1 MTHDGISRC
10 ECCDM
15 VVPHDR
21 LICVVGVNPYPA
33 IPAMLCRGCESALN
47 GLEMRFRAPQTLGNI
62 RAALKSTPTRIRRS
76 GEENV
81 SSL

>member
-47 GLEMRFRAPQTLGNI
+47 GLEKMCIRDSHRA
-62 RAALKSTPTRIRRS
+62 IRRI
-76 GEENV
+76 
-81 SSL
+81 